1 MVFHCF
7 VGDRVAFGAEPPQG
21 AAPVEVYRD
30 FSGEESAVY
39 DIPSGDLP
47 PEVRLLT
54 LRELFDAAGQET
66 YGRAMQAFQILHW
79 RRSYRF
85 CPTCG
90 RPLVRK
96 SGPERAMRCEACGL
110 DFFARINPAVIVAIS
125 WRGRLL
131 LAERETPRGTIHGL
145 VAGFVEPGES
155 AEEAVRRE
163 VREEV
168 GLELASLA
176 YVTSQPWPFPS
187 NLMLGFEAEAASGE
201 IRPDGAEVKKAAWH
215 APDAMPAALPG
226 RVSIAR
232 RLIERWRA
240 AQAEG
245 GAR

>member
-39 DIPSGDLP
+39 DIPSGGLP

-54 LRELFDAAGQET
+54 LRELFDAAGQEA
-66 YGRAMQAFQILHW
+66 YG
-79 RRSYRF
+79 
-85 CPTCG
+85 
-90 RPLVRK
+90 
-96 SGPERAMRCEACGL
+96 RAMRCEACGL

>member
-7 VGDRVAFGAEPPQG
+7 VGDRVAFGAEPPAG
-21 AAPVEVYRD
+21 TTPVETYRD
-30 FSGEESAVY
+30 FAGDESAVF
-39 DIPSGDLP
+39 DIPVNVVP
-47 PEVRLLT
+47 PGIRLLT
-54 LRELFDAAGQET
+54 LRELFDVAGQGA

-79 RRSYRF
+79 RRTYRF
-85 CPTCG
+85 CPRCG
-90 RPLVRK
+90 RPLARK
-96 SGPERAMRCEACGL
+96 AGPERAMRCEDCGL
-110 DFFARINPAVIVAIS
+110 DFFARINPAVIVAIT

-131 LAERETPRGTIHGL
+131 LAEREGPRGTIHGL
-145 VAGFVEPGES
+145 VAGFVEPGET

-201 IRPDGAEVKKAAWH
+201 IRPDGAEVRRAAWF
-215 APDAMPAALPG
+215 APDALPAALPG

-232 RLIERWRA
+232 KLIERWRA
-240 AQAEG
+240 AQG
-245 GAR
+245 KGDTP